1 MLKIEN
7 LSLNL
12 PLFKLDNINL
22 SIEDHEYFVLLGSS
36 GSGKTLFLESLAGRY
51 KNSKGKII
59 YNNLNVT
66 NLEPENRNIGFVYQ
80 NFELFPN
87 LSVEENIKFP
97 LKLRNIKENT
107 QNEKVSKLLDL
118 LKISDLRK
126 RSIKNLSGGE
136 KQRVAFARALIF
148 EPDILLLDEPM
159 SSLDYITKKHVSI
172 ILKKLYTEYKPIVIH
187 VTHDISEAIYFAD
200 SIGIMKNGKIENVF
214 KIDEEIK
221 QKGEAF
227 FYEYIWYT

>member
-51 KNSKGKII
+51 KNSKGKIN

-118 LKISDLRK
+118 LK
-126 RSIKNLSGGE
+126 N
-136 KQRVAFARALIF
+136 
-148 EPDILLLDEPM
+148 
-159 SSLDYITKKHVSI
+159 YIQST
-172 ILKKLYTEYKPIVIH
+172 
-187 VTHDISEAIYFAD
+187 
-200 SIGIMKNGKIENVF
+200 N
-214 KIDEEIK
+214 
-221 QKGEAF
+221 Q
-227 FYEYIWYT
+227 